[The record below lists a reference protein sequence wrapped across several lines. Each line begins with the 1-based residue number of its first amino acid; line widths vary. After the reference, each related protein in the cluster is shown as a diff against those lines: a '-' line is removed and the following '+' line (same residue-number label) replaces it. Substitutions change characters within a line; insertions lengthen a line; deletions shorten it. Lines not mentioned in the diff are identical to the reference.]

1 MFYYPY
7 VTEEMSE
14 EDAQKIELRE
24 WTDSAVRRFIQ
35 RVGIEN
41 IDELFKL
48 RMADAQSNAK
58 TSFNPEEIT
67 MLQKRISEVLHQD
80 MALKITDLKIKGE
93 DLVAIGVKEG
103 PQLGS
108 ILRELLDMVIDDPM
122 LNTKEKLLGKAKQ
135 LAGI

>member
-7 VTEEMSE
+7 VTENMSKE
-14 EDAQKIELRE
+14 EAQKIELRE

-35 RVGIEN
+35 RVGIDN
-41 IDELFKL
+41 IDELFRL

-67 MLQKRISEVLHQD
+67 ILQKRISEVLQQD
-80 MALKITDLKIKGE
+80 MALKITDLKVRGE

-103 PQLGS
+103 PQLGT

-122 LNTKEKLLGKAKQ
+122 LNTKEKLLEKAKQ